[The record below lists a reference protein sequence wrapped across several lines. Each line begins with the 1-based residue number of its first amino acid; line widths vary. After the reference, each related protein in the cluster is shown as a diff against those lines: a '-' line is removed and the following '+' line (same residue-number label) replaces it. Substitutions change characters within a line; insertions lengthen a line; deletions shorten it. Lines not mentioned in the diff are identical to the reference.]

1 MNGERLSDREVQSLK
16 EFCDFVEAE
25 PISPPGTVDSR
36 IIGRVH
42 HDLVPSPWRLYLKFA
57 VIEAGAGLATL
68 WVCPQFGF
76 TFSGHNTW
84 LHSLHEQAGFFTY
97 YLVCGLLFVVLG
109 ATLSAL
115 LLDYNELRTIRTS
128 KYLYYLV
135 FGVLACLAFF
145 IAGAEIL
152 LVSTVPWIVGAYL
165 GNLIGFGVIA
175 RFRMRQP
182 IAY

>member
-1 MNGERLSDREVQSLK
+1 MNGERLPDREAQSLR

-25 PISPPGTVDSR
+25 PVRPSTEVDSR
-36 IIGRVH
+36 IIGRVRR
-42 HDLVPSPWRLYLKFA
+42 DLVPVPWWLYLKFLL
-57 VIEAGAGLATL
+57 IEAGAGLATL
-68 WVCPQFGF
+68 FVCPQFGF

-84 LHSLHEQAGFFTY
+84 LHGLHEQAGFFTY

-109 ATLSAL
+109 ATLAAL
-115 LLDYNELRTIRTS
+115 LLSYNELKAIRTS

-145 IAGAEIL
+145 VAGAEIL
-152 LVSTVPWIVGAYL
+152 LVSTLPWIAGAYL
-165 GNLIGFGVIA
+165 GNLLGFGVVA

>member
-1 MNGERLSDREVQSLK
+1 MNGEHIKDREAQSLK
-16 EFCDFVEAE
+16 EFCDFVEAD
-25 PISPPGTVDSR
+25 PVRPPVAADSR
-36 IIGRVH
+36 IIGRVRR
-42 HDLVPSPWRLYLKFA
+42 DLGPAPWRLYLKFA
-57 VIEAGAGLATL
+57 LIEAGAGLATL
-68 WVCPQFGF
+68 FVCPQFGF
-76 TFSGHNTW
+76 TFSSHNTW
-84 LHSLHEQAGFFTY
+84 LHGLHEQAGFFTY

-109 ATLSAL
+109 ATLAAL
-115 LLDYNELRTIRTS
+115 LLSYNELKTIRTS

-152 LVSTVPWIVGAYL
+152 LVSILPWIVGAYL
-165 GNLIGFGVIA
+165 GNLLGFGMVA